1 MNLQD
6 ILTYREYPDKES
18 KSNTNTKENNLNTKR
33 NSQESNNINNDVKN
47 NSSNYS
53 YTRSNKIEKEIE
65 NKFKHNINNNN
76 NNNIDIE
83 IHSNNVD
90 INNNINSNNNNI
102 LNIPINRFQ
111 EIEKNNENEE
121 KKDIIDE
128 LIEKIKNKEDIRIGK
143 EIPRKT
149 LSELDEELK
158 LGLDQLKK
166 IQTKSNK
173 ASIFS
178 AQKGPGINGSG
189 RNSLKFNELII
200 ELSKTNTNGYK
211 GRTPRN
217 INDAFLSYKNIKI
230 AKPNIYFQNNRK
242 SNKTFEV
249 SRKRNEK
256 LYFSSIDGNV
266 IINGE
271 RKNPD
276 TLQILIKK
284 LKNPRNRSMC
294 INDNLNLRRSNSV
307 DLRTIGNKSVY
318 PYFGIRKINNYNKN
332 YFMDELN
339 KIDNLLL

>member
-6 ILTYREYPDKES
+6 MITYREYPEKES
-18 KSNTNTKENNLNTKR
+18 KSNINFKENNINTNR
-33 NSQESNNINNDVKN
+33 NSQGSYNNSNEMKNNRN
-47 NSSNYS
+47 NSSNCS

-65 NKFKHNINNNN
+65 NKFDNNNI
-76 NNNIDIE
+76 IDIE
-83 IHSNNVD
+83 IHSNNMND
-90 INNNINSNNNNI
+90 NYNLNNQNNINY
-102 LNIPINRFQ
+102 NIPIKRTA

-128 LIEKIKNKEDIRIGK
+128 LIEKIKNKQEIGIKK

-149 LSELDEELK
+149 LSELDDELK
-158 LGLDQLKK
+158 FGLEQLRK
-166 IQTKSNK
+166 IQTKSNR
-173 ASIFS
+173 SLYN
-178 AQKGPGINGSG
+178 AQKESGIKYTR
-189 RNSLKFNELII
+189 RNSLKFNEVMA
-200 ELSKTNTNGYK
+200 ELNKVNVNSKN
-211 GRTPRN
+211 RISRN
-217 INDAFLSYKNIKI
+217 MQEAFFNLKNIKI
-230 AKPNIYFQNNRK
+230 VKPNIYFHSLRK
-242 SNKTFEV
+242 NNKTIEINK
-249 SRKRNEK
+249 RKNENK
-256 LYFSSIDGNV
+256 FYFSSIDGNV

>member
-1 MNLQD
+1 MND
-6 ILTYREYPDKES
+6 NY
-18 KSNTNTKENNLNTKR
+18 NLN
-33 NSQESNNINNDVKN
+33 NQNNIN
-47 NSSNYS
+47 Y
-53 YTRSNKIEKEIE
+53 
-65 NKFKHNINNNN
+65 
-76 NNNIDIE
+76 
-83 IHSNNVD
+83 
-90 INNNINSNNNNI
+90 
-102 LNIPINRFQ
+102 NIPIKRTA

-128 LIEKIKNKEDIRIGK
+128 LIEKIKNKQEIGIKK

-149 LSELDEELK
+149 LSELDDELK
-158 LGLDQLKK
+158 FGLEQLRK
-166 IQTKSNK
+166 IQTKSNR
-173 ASIFS
+173 SLFN
-178 AQKGPGINGSG
+178 AQKESGIKYTR
-189 RNSLKFNELII
+189 RNSLKFNEVMA
-200 ELSKTNTNGYK
+200 ELNKVNVNSKN
-211 GRTPRN
+211 RISRN
-217 INDAFLSYKNIKI
+217 MQEAFFNLKNIKI
-230 AKPNIYFQNNRK
+230 VKPNIYFHSLRK
-242 SNKTFEV
+242 NNKTIEINK
-249 SRKRNEK
+249 RKNENK
-256 LYFSSIDGNV
+256 FYFSSIDGNV